1 MAQENPTLAAAP
13 ALAATLEPFAG
24 HGEPVTPRTPA
35 KSAVLDDLRELVAAL
50 ERRVPRLEHEGE
62 RAIARDA
69 EALKADAL
77 RRIVALEQAPLGD

>member
-1 MAQENPTLAAAP
+1 LP
-13 ALAATLEPFAG
+13 ATSSRSSRGL
-24 HGEPVTPRTPA
+24 
-35 KSAVLDDLRELVAAL
+35 
-50 ERRVPRLEHEGE
+50 PRLEHEGE